1 MNYVYDEMIKS
12 ENTDD
17 CFEMWS
23 GYRRFLTDY
32 IIGCC
37 KGSDV
42 FAPGTEQIHKPSL
55 AIWGAGACNDI
66 DLAELDKY
74 FSLTLI
80 DRDIEAMGRALA
92 RYGLSNV
99 KCVDLGFWSISDE
112 EYRHIEELLA
122 DRAHEDADSRAYDTI
137 SELIQYLDDIADRE
151 VSKVNRVIYEGNISD
166 TADGRA
172 RRDNCL
178 QFDFSVAA
186 GLSSQLCSRIAALCH
201 IYAGHFNERE
211 RRQLACAV
219 DDAGTVAVSCM
230 LTAMKRTTAGK
241 LLLSYERGIV
251 EEGVEKP
258 LFISGNYQLEK
269 ILSDWEKTGKT
280 AGIFNRCACRWDFT
294 EEKSYIM
301 NLQCCN
307 LR

>member
-1 MNYVYDEMIKS
+1 MNYVYDKMIKS

-32 IIGCC
+32 IIECC

-42 FAPGTEQIHKPSL
+42 FAPGPKQTHKPGL

-80 DRDIEAMGRALA
+80 DRDAEAMGRALA

-122 DRAHEDADSRAYDTI
+122 GRAHEDADNKAYDAT
-137 SELIQYLDDIADRE
+137 SVLIQYLDDIANRE
-151 VSKVNRVIYEGNISD
+151 VSKVNSYP
-166 TADGRA
+166 
-172 RRDNCL
+172 L
-178 QFDFSVAA
+178 FDFSVAA

-201 IYAGHFNERE
+201 IYGGYFNEKE
-211 RRQLACAV
+211 RRQLVCAV
-219 DDAGTVAVSCM
+219 DDAATVAVKCM
-230 LTAMKRTTAGK
+230 LTAMKRTTAEK
-241 LLLSYERGIV
+241 LLFAYERGIV

-269 ILSDWEKTGKT
+269 VLSDWEKTGKI
-280 AGIFNRCACRWDFT
+280 AGNFKRCACRWDFT

-301 NLQCCN
+301 NLQCCS
-307 LR
+307 LG